1 MVRWRQLLRQL
12 VAVTAVFGYATS
24 DESQERENDERQR
37 HYVTPA
43 SMAAEP
49 CSEPWLVEPWLTE
62 RWLTTPQIS
71 VVAAVRQPPQDD
83 KVLEVLRALYDF
95 KGLARPAQFNGEP
108 ATWPEFKEDFVNLM
122 TAVDLDELCETL
134 LRAKSDEVEQ
144 AELEYMLPSKI
155 VYSVLR
161 SLLGP
166 IPRTIIRTVPRGNG
180 FTAWVTLAREYEPR
194 GSAGRLAD
202 LTKILNPNWD
212 QAEFMADWAAWERNV
227 AEFELKYGATIPSDI
242 RCAVVAQ
249 NVPYRVKLNLRAVPV
264 EMLENYPKLKETVMD
279 MFDRGNAFGLDWKN
293 FWRGSGPAPTELDL
307 VKPWRTRPPSRR
319 PLPGTTFGN
328 LGRREP
334 QYTPQQFS
342 TPSYKG
348 WRKRGRPRQG
358 EGCEQEQG
366 PWQRKG
372 QGKGQRKRLW

>member
-1 MVRWRQLLRQL
+1 MFQQL
-12 VAVTAVFGYATS
+12 VAVTAVYGHAEC
-24 DESQERENDERQR
+24 DDCVGERKVEIER

-49 CSEPWLVEPWLTE
+49 WSEPWLTE

-83 KVLEVLRALYDF
+83 KVLEVLCALYVL

-108 ATWPEFKEDFVNLM
+108 ATLPEFKEDFVNVM

-166 IPRTIIRTVPRGNG
+166 IPRTIIRAVPRGNG

-202 LTKILNPNWD
+202 LTKILKPNWD
-212 QAEFMADWAAWERNV
+212 QAEAHGR
-227 AEFELKYGATIPSDI
+227 LGGLGA
-242 RCAVVAQ
+242 Q
-249 NVPYRVKLNLRAVPV
+249 
-264 EMLENYPKLKETVMD
+264 
-279 MFDRGNAFGLDWKN
+279 
-293 FWRGSGPAPTELDL
+293 
-307 VKPWRTRPPSRR
+307 
-319 PLPGTTFGN
+319 
-328 LGRREP
+328 
-334 QYTPQQFS
+334 
-342 TPSYKG
+342 
-348 WRKRGRPRQG
+348 RGRV
-358 EGCEQEQG
+358 
-366 PWQRKG
+366 
-372 QGKGQRKRLW
+372 

>member
-1 MVRWRQLLRQL
+1 M
-12 VAVTAVFGYATS
+12 
-24 DESQERENDERQR
+24 
-37 HYVTPA
+37 
-43 SMAAEP
+43 
-49 CSEPWLVEPWLTE
+49 EPWLTE
-62 RWLTTPQIS
+62 RWLTTPQFS
-71 VVAAVRQPPQDD
+71 VVAAVRQPPQGD
-83 KVLEVLRALYDF
+83 KVLGVLRALYDF
-95 KGLARPAQFNGEP
+95 KRFARPAQFNGEP

-166 IPRTIIRTVPRGNG
+166 IPRTIIRTVPRRNG

-202 LTKILNPNWD
+202 LTKILNHNWD

-279 MFDRGNAFGLDWKN
+279 MFDRGKAVGFDRKSS
-293 FWRGSGPAPTELDL
+293 WRGSGPAPKELDL
-307 VKPWRTRPPSRR
+307 VKPWRTTPPSR

-328 LGRREP
+328 FGRREP
-334 QYTPQQFS
+334 
-342 TPSYKG
+342 
-348 WRKRGRPRQG
+348 
-358 EGCEQEQG
+358 
-366 PWQRKG
+366 
-372 QGKGQRKRLW
+372 

>member
-1 MVRWRQLLRQL
+1 M
-12 VAVTAVFGYATS
+12 
-24 DESQERENDERQR
+24 
-37 HYVTPA
+37 
-43 SMAAEP
+43 
-49 CSEPWLVEPWLTE
+49 
-62 RWLTTPQIS
+62 
-71 VVAAVRQPPQDD
+71 
-83 KVLEVLRALYDF
+83 
-95 KGLARPAQFNGEP
+95 
-108 ATWPEFKEDFVNLM
+108 
-122 TAVDLDELCETL
+122 

-144 AELEYMLPSKI
+144 AKLEYMLPSKI

-166 IPRTIIRTVPRGNG
+166 ISRTIIRAVPRGNG

-279 MFDRGNAFGLDWKN
+279 MFDRGKAFGLDWKN
-293 FWRGSGPAPTELDL
+293 SWRGSGPAPMELDL
-307 VKPWRTRPPSRR
+307 VKPWRTTPPSR

-328 LGRREP
+328 FGRREP
-334 QYTPQQFS
+334 QYT
-342 TPSYKG
+342 TRTLAKERA
-348 WRKRGRPRQG
+348 RKKAKERTLARGK
-358 EGCEQEQG
+358 
-366 PWQRKG
+366 RKE
-372 QGKGQRKRLW
+372 KERRRAP

>member
-1 MVRWRQLLRQL
+1 M
-12 VAVTAVFGYATS
+12 
-24 DESQERENDERQR
+24 
-37 HYVTPA
+37 
-43 SMAAEP
+43 
-49 CSEPWLVEPWLTE
+49 TE

-71 VVAAVRQPPQDD
+71 VVAAVRHPPEDD

-122 TAVDLDELCETL
+122 TAVDLDEQCETL

-166 IPRTIIRTVPRGNG
+166 IPRTIIRAVPRGNG
-180 FTAWVTLAREYEPR
+180 FTAWVTL
-194 GSAGRLAD
+194 
-202 LTKILNPNWD
+202 
-212 QAEFMADWAAWERNV
+212 ADWAAWERNV
-227 AEFELKYGATIPSDI
+227 AEFELKYSATIPSDI

-279 MFDRGNAFGLDWKN
+279 MFDRGKAFGLDWKN
-293 FWRGSGPAPTELDL
+293 SWRGSGPAPMELDL
-307 VKPWRTRPPSRR
+307 VKP
-319 PLPGTTFGN
+319 
-328 LGRREP
+328 
-334 QYTPQQFS
+334 
-342 TPSYKG
+342 
-348 WRKRGRPRQG
+348 
-358 EGCEQEQG
+358 
-366 PWQRKG
+366 
-372 QGKGQRKRLW
+372 